1 MVNSNVVILSLNMVT
16 SNSLVDIEV
25 AHYQKRDGKH
35 YSEVIAFNLINYW
48 SWKSAS
54 KFQPEVQADGPYTA
68 IKFSA

>member
-1 MVNSNVVILSLNMVT
+1 MANSNVVILSLNMVT
-16 SNSLVDIEV
+16 SNSLVEINV
-25 AHYQKRDGKH
+25 AHYQNRDGES
-35 YSEVIAFNLINYW
+35 YAAVLAFNLFNYW